1 MIQRIQTV
9 YLLLTT
15 VIAVL
20 FLSGDIILFE
30 NGRSLMLTGYAPGGE
45 GTQPEPILPLTVML
59 LINPFLSLILIFLYK
74 KRKLQMKL
82 TILLIFTILL
92 TVAMIG
98 YFAWNLSRASSTD
111 IVFTY
116 KMILPLLMLIFSVLA
131 YAGIKKDEEIVRSY
145 DRLR

>member
-45 GTQPEPILPLTVML
+45 GTQPEPILPLTVLL
-59 LINPFLSLILIFLYK
+59 LIIPFLSLILIFLYK